1 MNLINSSAISSR
13 DGIVQAC
20 SLQILSLL
28 VRHLM
33 TVKRTVD
40 PIPLLKIDVTKIMDL
55 FERQITQE
63 QLVSITACG
72 LLSDIVSLEIGGTA
86 AVVQARFN

>member
-72 LLSDIVSLEIGGTA
+72 LLSDIVSLEVGGNA

>member
-1 MNLINSSAISSR
+1 MKKEVSEPIADQLISSIPTMNLINSSAISSK

-40 PIPLLKIDVTKIMDL
+40 PIPLLKIDVTKVMDL
-55 FERQITQE
+55 FERQIT
-63 QLVSITACG
+63 
-72 LLSDIVSLEIGGTA
+72 
-86 AVVQARFN
+86 

>member
-1 MNLINSSAISSR
+1 MKKEVSEPIADQLITSIPTMNLINSSAISSK

-40 PIPLLKIDVTKIMDL
+40 PIPLLKIDVTKVMDL
-55 FERQITQE
+55 FERQIT
-63 QLVSITACG
+63 
-72 LLSDIVSLEIGGTA
+72 
-86 AVVQARFN
+86 